1 MLGLEIYDKKTQFHF
16 FCSKV
21 FLKASK
27 MIFDQKKEGFLLS
40 YFTTDEKIF
49 VVLNTAVFQLSYR
62 EILIFLNIPRKDL
75 TDSL

>member
-1 MLGLEIYDKKTQFHF
+1 
-16 FCSKV
+16 
-21 FLKASK
+21 
-27 MIFDQKKEGFLLS
+27 MIFDQKKEGYLLS

-75 TDSL
+75 TDSLQIKISLKTEEGSERFIIHQNMIS